1 MVYLN
6 KKEKAM
12 ELYNETVGMTFNEA
26 YASMAGAKYKI
37 AKKWSWTVNEDLS
50 FEDLTSYADEG
61 ILYAYKT
68 YDSEKGSLF
77 STYAYNNINWAIQNN
92 LRTSSKIFK
101 QYGGDIKVYNES
113 RFQSDDS
120 DNFNIMD
127 TITDQ
132 VLEYALDYEIMHLDV
147 EKIDRSTKMGEKSYL
162 AASML
167 LDGAEI
173 AEVAKALKVTKVNL
187 FKMFDAKEQKQ
198 KQKRLTRI

>member
-12 ELYNETVGMTFNEA
+12 ELYNEKVGMTFNEA

-77 STYAYNNINWAIQNN
+77 STYAYNNINWTIQNN

-147 EKIDRSTKMGEKSYL
+147 EKIDRSTKMGEKRYL

-198 KQKRLTRI
+198 KRLTRI